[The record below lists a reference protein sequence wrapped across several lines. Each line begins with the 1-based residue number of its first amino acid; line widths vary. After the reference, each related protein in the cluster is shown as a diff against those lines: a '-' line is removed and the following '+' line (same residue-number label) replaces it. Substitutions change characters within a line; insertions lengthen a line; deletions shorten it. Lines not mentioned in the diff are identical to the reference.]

1 MRRATTPWLIA
12 GLAMIPEVSIP
23 YQYHP
28 VLVSI
33 TGINTGS
40 IGIDTKRALTAFLL
54 CYTSLPSFLTF
65 SLLV

>member
-1 MRRATTPWLIA
+1 MYGPKRIS
-12 GLAMIPEVSIP
+12 GLAIIPEVLIP

-40 IGIDTKRALTAFLL
+40 ISINTKRALTAFLPRHA
-54 CYTSLPSFLTF
+54 SLPSFLTF